1 MIEEASISNIYLLH
15 IESKDSFTLRYVG
28 AHTRFQTIK
37 IGVTLE
43 TLVMTPN
50 SFIKRG
56 NCPWRKI
63 NKYTM
68 FGQTHTHS
76 AFISRSQD
84 LYLAPRQCELS
95 R

>member
-15 IESKDSFTLRYVG
+15 LESKDSFTLRYVG

-56 NCPWRKI
+56 NCSRRKI
-63 NKYTM
+63 NKYIM
-68 FGQTHTHS
+68 FGQTHTHTVH
-76 AFISRSQD
+76 
-84 LYLAPRQCELS
+84 LYVDPRTCI
-95 R
+95 